1 MSDPVAVA
9 VISSVGLI
17 ISGALGVWLESIRRS
32 VKKTKTTAESAAKH
46 ASDIYGSINN
56 RDESLSDRI
65 DKLATA
71 QDVQALARSVTAL
84 TETTAALTVA
94 QTNDR
99 RAFNDHMRDVGRMT
113 PMLEK
118 LYRQYGKKEDDD
130 AH

>member
-1 MSDPVAVA
+1 VSDPVAVA
-9 VISSVGLI
+9 IISSIGLI
-17 ISGALGVWLESIRRS
+17 VSGALGVWLESIRRS
-32 VKKTKTTAESAAKH
+32 VKKTKSDAESAAKH

-99 RAFNDHMRDVGRMT
+99 QAFNNHLREAAKLT
-113 PMLEK
+113 PMLEV
-118 LYRQYGKKEDDD
+118 LYRQYGRKEGPN